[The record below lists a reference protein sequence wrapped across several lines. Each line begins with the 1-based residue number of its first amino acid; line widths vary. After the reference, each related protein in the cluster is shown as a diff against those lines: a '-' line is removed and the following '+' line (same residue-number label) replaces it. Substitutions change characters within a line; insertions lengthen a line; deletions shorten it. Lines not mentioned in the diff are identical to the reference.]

1 MRHVQISGVLL
12 GGLLLLVVA
21 IALAG
26 CVQDNATTMQTP
38 GTGGN
43 PVAGSM
49 SGPRGQGFHP
59 NFTAAAAKLGVTE
72 QALQT
77 ALNTT
82 FQGRRNLTMAAQQL
96 GVTTQKL
103 ADALG
108 FSFNASM
115 PNGSVPWQSNRQ
127 AQG

>member
-26 CVQDNATTMQTP
+26 CMQNNNTTMQTTGTP
-38 GTGGN
+38 GT
-43 PVAGSM
+43 PAGSG

-59 NFTAAAAKLGVTE
+59 NITAAAAKLGVTE